1 MSSLTDR
8 VKTFS
13 GIDFAAALSKN
24 SDMLVAAGMI
34 VLIGTII
41 VPVPTFLLSILIVV
55 NITISLAVMMVSLYI
70 SSPLQLSTY
79 PTILL
84 LTTLFRLAL
93 SISCTR
99 SILTKGDA
107 GDVIRAL
114 GEITAQGNL
123 VVGFVMFIILLVVQ
137 FLVVAKGA
145 ERVAEVAAR

>member
-1 MSSLTDR
+1 MTSLTDQ
-8 VKTFS
+8 VKSFS

-24 SDMLVAAGMI
+24 SDMLIAAGMI

-41 VPVPTFLLSILIVV
+41 VPVPTFILSILIVV

-114 GEITAQGNL
+114 GENHGPGQPCRWVRDVHHPAGRPVSGRGQ
-123 VVGFVMFIILLVVQ
+123 
-137 FLVVAKGA
+137 
-145 ERVAEVAAR
+145 RR